1 MQLAPSLHRIGSSSL
16 VNSYIVEDA
25 GLLTVVDAGLAGQW
39 NDLLGEL
46 KRLGRSL
53 TDIRALLLTHGDI
66 DHIGFAERLRR
77 DHGVPVWISDLDA
90 PEAMA
95 PRQDKPTNGRDPMRI
110 VPMLQFAVFGL
121 LHDGLRRT
129 PLTEVERFAPH
140 TVLNVPGAPRV
151 IAMPGHT
158 PGSVAFHFP
167 SVDALFMGDAMT
179 TRSVTTG
186 RVGPALGPFTV
197 DRRQALASLDS
208 LEQVT
213 ARWVLPGHGDPWT
226 GGVPEAVRRIRTSV
240 SS

>member
-25 GLLTVVDAGLAGQW
+25 GRLTIVDAGLAGQW

-95 PRQDKPTNGRDPMRI
+95 PRQDKPANGRDPMRL
-110 VPMLQFAVFGL
+110 VPMLQFAVFG
-121 LHDGLRRT
+121 
-129 PLTEVERFAPH
+129 
-140 TVLNVPGAPRV
+140 
-151 IAMPGHT
+151 
-158 PGSVAFHFP
+158 
-167 SVDALFMGDAMT
+167 
-179 TRSVTTG
+179 
-186 RVGPALGPFTV
+186 
-197 DRRQALASLDS
+197 
-208 LEQVT
+208 
-213 ARWVLPGHGDPWT
+213 
-226 GGVPEAVRRIRTSV
+226 
-240 SS
+240 